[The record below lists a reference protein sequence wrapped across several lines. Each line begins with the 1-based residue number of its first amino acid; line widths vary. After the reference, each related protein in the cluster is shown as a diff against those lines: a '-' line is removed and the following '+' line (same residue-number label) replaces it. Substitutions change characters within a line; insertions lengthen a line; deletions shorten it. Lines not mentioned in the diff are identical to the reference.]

1 MRLLKKIIRVLDKKK
16 IIYFINNNSN
26 FFCEFVYN
34 ITKVLVI
41 EYV

>member
-1 MRLLKKIIRVLDKKK
+1 MRLLKKIRVLDKKK